1 MFVTKERLENQRDH
15 YKKLIAGR
23 IEPDNVYYEY
33 ILGFPLQK
41 KNDRFYKAL
50 LQTLLL
56 LK

>member
-50 LQTLLL
+50 LQTVLL